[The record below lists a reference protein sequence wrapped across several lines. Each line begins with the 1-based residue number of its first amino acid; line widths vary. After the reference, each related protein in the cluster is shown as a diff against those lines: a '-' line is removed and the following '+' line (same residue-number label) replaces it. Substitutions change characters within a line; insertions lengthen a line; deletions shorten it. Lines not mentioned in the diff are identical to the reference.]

1 MLFKPGSANR
11 WSNKMRL
18 KSPGTENTSVH
29 PISTSLRA
37 RCLPKHAV
45 DLMIGYTVGAG
56 LAAFDLATAV
66 VVDLRTIVADE
77 PVAAAGFGF
86 PVESKDEAAAAA
98 SGFGFCIDPGVDE
111 AAAASSAAGFGFIL
125 DDEAAAGCGFSIE
138 PEAEAAGGLD
148 ADDEA
153 DVGRGFSIE
162 PDDEADV
169 GRDFSVEPDDEAAAA
184 CGFAVAAA
192 ACEFGIEA
200 GSEVMIPLV
209 VVLLLAGELG
219 LLASRRRTETSL
231 LNLGERVVLRSA
243 ALTSRLPLCDVGL
256 CAVFAYKQSSR
267 LMRIV
272 FFFSH
277 TPTPAMP
284 HTSAKFSS
292 QQTTQQQRHKLRF
305 LFSPTTLQQP
315 TLQSAA
321 VFSTATFV
329 ILSRLS
335 QRLLKSFG
343 ADQVAALHSCV

>member
-1 MLFKPGSANR
+1 
-11 WSNKMRL
+11 
-18 KSPGTENTSVH
+18 
-29 PISTSLRA
+29 
-37 RCLPKHAV
+37 
-45 DLMIGYTVGAG
+45 MIGYTAGAG
-56 LAAFDLATAV
+56 LAAFDLAAAAAATAV

-77 PVAAAGFGF
+77 PLAAAGFGF
-86 PVESKDEAAAAA
+86 PVESKDEAAAA
-98 SGFGFCIDPGVDE
+98 SGFGFCIDSGVDE

-125 DDEAAAGCGFSIE
+125 DDEAGGGCGFSIE
-138 PEAEAAGGLD
+138 PEAEAAAG
-148 ADDEA
+148 
-153 DVGRGFSIE
+153 VG
-162 PDDEADV
+162 
-169 GRDFSVEPDDEAAAA
+169 FSVEPDDEGAAA

-200 GSEVMIPLV
+200 GSEVMIV
-209 VVLLLAGELG
+209 MLLAGELG

-243 ALTSRLPLCDVGL
+243 ALTNRLPLCDVGL
-256 CAVFAYKQSSR
+256 CAVFAYKLSSR

-284 HTSAKFSS
+284 HASAKFSS
-292 QQTTQQQRHKLRF
+292 QQTTQQQRRKLRF
-305 LFSPTTLQQP
+305 LFSPTTLQP

-321 VFSTATFV
+321 VFSTAAFI

-335 QRLLKSFG
+335 QLLLKSYG

>member
-45 DLMIGYTVGAG
+45 DLMIGYTAGAG
-56 LAAFDLATAV
+56 LAAFDLAAAAATAV
-66 VVDLRTIVADE
+66 VIDLRTIVADE
-77 PVAAAGFGF
+77 AP
-86 PVESKDEAAAAA
+86 AAA
-98 SGFGFCIDPGVDE
+98 SGFGFCIDSGVDE

-125 DDEAAAGCGFSIE
+125 DDEFTAGCGFSIE
-138 PEAEAAGGLD
+138 PEAEAAGGVD

-162 PDDEADV
+162 PDDEA
-169 GRDFSVEPDDEAAAA
+169 AAA
-184 CGFAVAAA
+184 CGFAVAVAVAAA
-192 ACEFGIEA
+192 ACEFGIDA
-200 GSEVMIPLV
+200 GSDVMILLV

-219 LLASRRRTETSL
+219 LLALRRRTETSL

-256 CAVFAYKQSSR
+256 CAVFAYKLSSR

-284 HTSAKFSS
+284 HTSAKFFS
-292 QQTTQQQRHKLRF
+292 QQTTQRRRHKLRF

-321 VFSTATFV
+321 VFSTAAFV
-329 ILSRLS
+329 ILSHLS
-335 QRLLKSFG
+335 QLLLKSFG

>member
-77 PVAAAGFGF
+77 PVAAA
-86 PVESKDEAAAAA
+86 AA

-138 PEAEAAGGLD
+138 PEAEAAGGVD

-200 GSEVMIPLV
+200 GFEVMILLV

-256 CAVFAYKQSSR
+256 CAVFAYKQSCR

>member
-1 MLFKPGSANR
+1 
-11 WSNKMRL
+11 
-18 KSPGTENTSVH
+18 
-29 PISTSLRA
+29 
-37 RCLPKHAV
+37 
-45 DLMIGYTVGAG
+45 MIGYIAGAG
-56 LAAFDLATAV
+56 LAAFDLAAAAAV
-66 VVDLRTIVADE
+66 VVDLPTIVADE
-77 PVAAAGFGF
+77 PVAA
-86 PVESKDEAAAAA
+86 VAAA
-98 SGFGFCIDPGVDE
+98 SGFGFCIDSGVDE
-111 AAAASSAAGFGFIL
+111 AAAATSAAGFGFIL

-138 PEAEAAGGLD
+138 PEAEAAGGVD

-153 DVGRGFSIE
+153 DVGRG
-162 PDDEADV
+162 
-169 GRDFSVEPDDEAAAA
+169 FSVEPDDEAAAA

-200 GSEVMIPLV
+200 GSEVMILLV
-209 VVLLLAGELG
+209 VVLLAGGLG
-219 LLASRRRTETSL
+219 LLRRRTETSL

-243 ALTSRLPLCDVGL
+243 ALTSRLPLCDLGL
-256 CAVFAYKQSSR
+256 CAVFAYKLSSR

-321 VFSTATFV
+321 VFSTATFI
-329 ILSRLS
+329 ILSHLS
-335 QRLLKSFG
+335 QLLLKSFG

>member
-1 MLFKPGSANR
+1 
-11 WSNKMRL
+11 MRL
-18 KSPGTENTSVH
+18 KSPGTENTSLH
-29 PISTSLRA
+29 PTSTSLRA

-45 DLMIGYTVGAG
+45 DLMLGYTAGAG
-56 LAAFDLATAV
+56 LAAFDLAAAV
-66 VVDLRTIVADE
+66 VDFRTIVADG
-77 PVAAAGFGF
+77 PL
-86 PVESKDEAAAAA
+86 AAAA
-98 SGFGFCIDPGVDE
+98 SGFGFCIDSGVDE
-111 AAAASSAAGFGFIL
+111 TAAASSAAGFGFIL
-125 DDEAAAGCGFSIE
+125 DDEAAAGCGFCIE
-138 PEAEAAGGLD
+138 PEAEAAGGVD

-153 DVGRGFSIE
+153 DVGRG
-162 PDDEADV
+162 
-169 GRDFSVEPDDEAAAA
+169 FSVEPDDEAAAA

-200 GSEVMIPLV
+200 GSEVMILLV
-209 VVLLLAGELG
+209 VVLLAGELG
-219 LLASRRRTETSL
+219 LLRRRTETSL

-256 CAVFAYKQSSR
+256 CAVFAYKLSSR

-272 FFFSH
+272 FFFSQ

-284 HTSAKFSS
+284 HTSANFSS

-321 VFSTATFV
+321 VFSTATFT

-335 QRLLKSFG
+335 QLLLKSFG
-343 ADQVAALHSCV
+343 ADQVATLHSCV

>member
-56 LAAFDLATAV
+56 LAAFDLAAAV

-138 PEAEAAGGLD
+138 PEAEAAGGVD

-153 DVGRGFSIE
+153 DVGRG
-162 PDDEADV
+162 
-169 GRDFSVEPDDEAAAA
+169 FSVEPDDEAAAA

-192 ACEFGIEA
+192 AAACEFGIEA
-200 GSEVMIPLV
+200 GFEVMILLV

>member
-1 MLFKPGSANR
+1 
-11 WSNKMRL
+11 MRL

-45 DLMIGYTVGAG
+45 DLMIGYTAGAG
-56 LAAFDLATAV
+56 LAAFDLAAAAAATAV

-77 PVAAAGFGF
+77 PLAAAGFGF
-86 PVESKDEAAAAA
+86 PVESKDEAAAA
-98 SGFGFCIDPGVDE
+98 SGFGFCIDSGVDE

-125 DDEAAAGCGFSIE
+125 DDEAGGGCGFSIE
-138 PEAEAAGGLD
+138 PEAEAAAGVD

-169 GRDFSVEPDDEAAAA
+169 GRGFSVEPDDEGAAA

-200 GSEVMIPLV
+200 GSEVMIV
-209 VVLLLAGELG
+209 MLLAGELG

-243 ALTSRLPLCDVGL
+243 ALTNRLPLCDVGL
-256 CAVFAYKQSSR
+256 CAVFAYKLSSR

-284 HTSAKFSS
+284 HASAKFSS
-292 QQTTQQQRHKLRF
+292 QQTTQQQRRKLRF
-305 LFSPTTLQQP
+305 LFSPTTLQP

-321 VFSTATFV
+321 VFSTAAFI

-335 QRLLKSFG
+335 QLLLKSYG

>member
-1 MLFKPGSANR
+1 
-11 WSNKMRL
+11 
-18 KSPGTENTSVH
+18 VH

-45 DLMIGYTVGAG
+45 DLMIGYTAGAG
-56 LAAFDLATAV
+56 LAAFDLAAAAAATAV

-77 PVAAAGFGF
+77 PLAAAGFGF

-98 SGFGFCIDPGVDE
+98 SGFGLCIDSGVDE

-125 DDEAAAGCGFSIE
+125 DDEAAAGCGFNTE
-138 PEAEAAGGLD
+138 PEAEAAGGVD

-153 DVGRGFSIE
+153 DVGRVFSIE

-169 GRDFSVEPDDEAAAA
+169 GRGFSVEPDDEAAAA
-184 CGFAVAAA
+184 CGFAFAAA

-200 GSEVMIPLV
+200 GSEVMILLV

-277 TPTPAMP
+277 TPTPAIP

-321 VFSTATFV
+321 VFSTATFI

-335 QRLLKSFG
+335 QLLLKSFG